1 MISASRGTSW
11 LPTGTSPGWGDFHDG
26 VTRVSTSGQHNGELL
41 SDVLGLTQDEIADIE
56 QHGVIST
63 LPAKLS

>member
-1 MISASRGTSW
+1 
-11 LPTGTSPGWGDFHDG
+11 
-26 VTRVSTSGQHNGELL
+26 L